1 MGLSAP
7 STLIHLHPYGN
18 RKHSTNAG
26 WMLTLIAETT
36 HWSSGFHCE
45 PSPRTLSH
53 DPALLK
59 VGGQF
64 IICSAHLQQ
73 FRFQSVIFNISWR
86 HIYCT
91 FF

>member
-18 RKHSTNAG
+18 RKHSTDAG
-26 WMLTLIAETT
+26 WMLTLIVETT
-36 HWSSGFHCE
+36 CWSSGFHCV
-45 PSPRTLSH
+45 PFPCTLSQ
-53 DPALLK
+53 DPTLLK

-64 IICSAHLQQ
+64 IICSAHLWW
-73 FRFQSVIFNISWR
+73 FRFQFVIFNISWR
-86 HIYCT
+86 HIDCT